1 MASHLVVAFCQPCWK
16 YRGYVTITLL
26 LTDEDK
32 PVGAE
37 PNRLRE
43 ALLDRDTFCITW
55 ELVAGKGAFEKQQET
70 LLQNARIAA
79 KSGKVHGISVTD
91 NPSGNPAISSEMLC
105 AEIAKLGIEPL
116 VHLALRDKN
125 RNEVESLLYGL
136 AAASVRNLL
145 FISGDYPARATF
157 DGKAKP
163 VFDLD
168 PTHAMQLITMM
179 NRGLEYESLGKKV
192 TLAPTDSFG
201 GVAVSP
207 FKKTEAEL
215 MGQYYKLDKKIE
227 GGTQF
232 IISQLGYDA
241 RKMHELLL
249 WLKVSGYDTP
259 VLANIY
265 VLTYPAARLIN
276 SNQLPG
282 CVVTDKML
290 AQLAGE
296 RQAEDKG
303 RAARLLRAAKMYALA
318 KGMGYAGAHVG
329 GHGLSSEMLEEI
341 ITRGEQLAPKWRE
354 LVAEFDYPQDEGF
367 YFFEK
372 DSKTGLNIEKPATR
386 KARGAKPL
394 IYRFSR
400 IFHESFFE
408 PRHPFFKGF
417 QRMARRADSSRWMKE
432 ISTYMEHVAKVAL
445 FSCQQCGDC
454 ALFDAAYL
462 CPTSQCPKNQRLGP
476 CGGSYDGWCEVYP
489 NERQCIWVRAYTRL
503 KAYKEEGSI
512 GAYISPPCNWELWET
527 SSWLNFYLGRD
538 HTAKRLGVN
547 PPSEATKPEK

>member
-1 MASHLVVAFCQPCWK
+1 MTSGLVIIFYQTCWK
-16 YRGYVTITLL
+16 YRGCATIIPL

-32 PVGAE
+32 TVAAE
-37 PNRLRE
+37 ANRLKE
-43 ALLDRDTFCITW
+43 SLLDRDTFCITW

-70 LLQNARIAA
+70 ILQNAQVAA
-79 KSGKVHGISVTD
+79 KGNKVHGISVTD

-105 AEIAKLGIEPL
+105 AEIVKLGIEPL

-136 AAASVRNLL
+136 AAGSVHNIL
-145 FISGDYPARATF
+145 FISGDYPAKATF

-168 PTHAMQLITMM
+168 PTHAVQLIAMM
-179 NRGLEYESLGKKV
+179 NRGLEYESLGKKL
-192 TLAPTDSFG
+192 TLAPNDFFG
-201 GVAVSP
+201 GVAASP

-215 MGQYYKLDKKIE
+215 MGQYYKLDKKIK
-227 GGTQF
+227 GGAQF

-249 WLKVSGYDTP
+249 WLKVNGYDIP
-259 VLANIY
+259 ALANIY

-282 CVVTDKML
+282 CVVTDKLL
-290 AQLAGE
+290 ADLVEE

-303 RAARLLRAAKMYALA
+303 RAARLLRAAKMYALT
-318 KGMGYAGAHVG
+318 KGMGYAGAHIG
-329 GHGLSSEMLEEI
+329 GHGLSYEMLEEI
-341 ITRGEQLAPKWRE
+341 IAKGEQLAPRWQE
-354 LVAEFDYPQDEGF
+354 LVAEFDYQQDKGF
-367 YFFEK
+367 YFFAE
-372 DSKTGLNIEKPATR
+372 DDKTGLNIEKPASR

-394 IYRFSR
+394 MYRFSR
-400 IFHESFFE
+400 IIHESFFE
-408 PRHPFFKGF
+408 PGHPFFGGYRRLAK
-417 QRMARRADSSRWMKE
+417 RADSSRWMKE
-432 ISTYMEHVAKVAL
+432 FFTYMEHVAKVAI

-476 CGGSYDGWCEVYP
+476 CGGSYDGWCEIYP

-503 KAYKEEGSI
+503 KAYKEEDSI

-538 HTAKRLGVN
+538 HTAKRLGIK
-547 PPSEATKPEK
+547 PPAEATKPEN